1 MNQPRAGCKPPRA
14 ESAAPPA
21 ARPWSIDSRPRPPEY
36 AAMEEAPSHMSAPGD
51 HSIRSLPI
59 RDDFRRLLGLA
70 LPVVLAQVGLMAM
83 NVVDIMIVGRVS
95 AAALA
100 GVAIATVCVF
110 SIATFGMGV
119 LTVLDPIVSQAVGAR
134 DPVAVTRALQ
144 RGLVMALALGVLG
157 ALVLL
162 PVKSV
167 LLALGQAPE
176 LVAAAVPYALVQ
188 IPGLPAF
195 FIVV

>member
-1 MNQPRAGCKPPRA
+1 SPTLV
-14 ESAAPPA
+14 SF
-21 ARPWSIDSRPRPPEY
+21 
-36 AAMEEAPSHMSAPGD
+36 AAMSDSQE
-51 HSIRSLPI
+51 HSMQSLPG
-59 RDDFRRLLGLA
+59 RADFRRLLRLA
-70 LPVVLAQVGLMAM
+70 VPVVLAQVGLMAM

-110 SIATFGMGV
+110 SIGTFGMGV

-144 RGLVMALALGVLG
+144 RGLLMALALGLLG

-167 LLALGQAPE
+167 L
-176 LVAAAVPYALVQ
+176 
-188 IPGLPAF
+188 
-195 FIVV
+195 